1 MLDSELNRNRLC
13 MPSVVSLH
21 SVVCVYAPEP
31 ETSSLFCSGVPHA
44 TRDLSL
50 RWVPGEAHHG
60 VPKAWRKIYVTRVI
74 P

>member
-1 MLDSELNRNRLC
+1 
-13 MPSVVSLH
+13 MPSVLWLH
-21 SVVCVYAPEP
+21 IVMCVYAPEP

-50 RWVPGEAHHG
+50 RWVPG
-60 VPKAWRKIYVTRVI
+60 VTYASSPMIGLTPAAFAAFEFYNAAKVL